1 MMPEIALNILDIAEN
16 SVRAQASLVEITVS
30 VQPKEDILTVMIKD
44 DGCGMTPEQVGKV
57 QDPFFTTRT
66 TRKVGLGVPFFKQA
80 AESTGGSTT
89 EEAAAESAGTAEA
102 AESASSALDS
112 LPAAVGE
119 GTITATPEMYS
130 AIDLSEPYTVNMYMI
145 GDTPN
150 DWDRVLELANE
161 YLEPFNTSLNV
172 TIMSWSDYPTMYSLV
187 LAGGEQVDMIFTAPW
202 CYMYT
207 EAAKGSF
214 YELTDEFIAANMPL
228 TSKYQAAESWDE
240 TTISGK
246 TIAVPSNVASPM
258 GKIVAIRQD
267 LADKYGISELTS
279 WDDYMNFCLT
289 IAEQETPESGIYAM
303 PASGN
308 NSELWDVYRQQYD
321 TFAAVSSGNVVMY
334 YQYDGEIPAK
344 EDIKLVC
351 ELDYF
356 RDFAHDMK
364 TLADA
369 GAWSRSALTNTVT
382 DDDAFGN
389 LQGASIAWN
398 TSVFTYMEQAEK
410 TEGVECAAYDIT
422 QDHLVGAE
430 AYSNNDMAITA
441 GSQNPERAAMV
452 LDLMKFDTYLNKL
465 LLLGIEGEHYSI
477 NEQNE
482 YTELENST
490 NYAAFS
496 TSVSWAIKNGDLT
509 EGGVPEREK
518 AITDAWEER
527 VVMNPTITFVFDDTN
542 VKSYMSAVDSVLA
555 DYIPMLQLGL
565 VDDVDATIDECVQK
579 CYDAGLQNI
588 YDEFNT
594 QYDAWVATR
603 G

>member
-1 MMPEIALNILDIAEN
+1 MNMKKKRLLAIVMSLCLTAAALA
-16 SVRAQASLVEITVS
+16 
-30 VQPKEDILTVMIKD
+30 
-44 DGCGMTPEQVGKV
+44 GCGGSGGGSQESAQENAAAE
-57 QDPFFTTRT
+57 TTAESAAGT
-66 TRKVGLGVPFFKQA
+66 EA
-80 AESTGGSTT
+80 AEST
-89 EEAAAESAGTAEA
+89 AAS
-102 AESASSALDS
+102 LDS

-119 GTITATPEMYS
+119 GIITATPEMYS
-130 AIDLSEPYTVNMYMI
+130 NIDLSEPYTVNMYLI

-150 DWDRVLELANE
+150 DWDRILELTNE

-172 TIMSWSDYPTMYSLV
+172 TIMSWSDYQTMYSLV
-187 LAGGEQVDMIFTAPW
+187 LAGGEQVDLIFTAPW

-214 YELTDEFIAANMPL
+214 YELTDEFIANNMPL
-228 TSKYQAAESWDE
+228 TNKYQAAESWDE

-267 LADKYGISELTS
+267 LADKYGISELTT
-279 WDDYMNFCLT
+279 WEDYMNFCQT
-289 IAEQETPESGIYAM
+289 IAEQETPQSGIYAM

-410 TEGVECAAYDIT
+410 TEGVQCTAYDIT

-465 LLLGIEGEHYSI
+465 LLLGIEGEHYSL

-509 EGGVPEREK
+509 EAGVPEREK

-588 YDEFNT
+588 YDEFYT

>member
-1 MMPEIALNILDIAEN
+1 MKKKRLLAIVMSLCLTAAALA
-16 SVRAQASLVEITVS
+16 
-30 VQPKEDILTVMIKD
+30 
-44 DGCGMTPEQVGKV
+44 GCGGSGGGSQESAQENAAAE
-57 QDPFFTTRT
+57 TTAESAAGT
-66 TRKVGLGVPFFKQA
+66 EA
-80 AESTGGSTT
+80 AEST
-89 EEAAAESAGTAEA
+89 AAS
-102 AESASSALDS
+102 LDS

-119 GTITATPEMYS
+119 GIITATPEMYS
-130 AIDLSEPYTVNMYMI
+130 NIDLSEPYTVNMYLI

-150 DWDRVLELANE
+150 DWDRILELTNE

-172 TIMSWSDYPTMYSLV
+172 TIMSWSDYQTMYSLV
-187 LAGGEQVDMIFTAPW
+187 LAGGEQVDLIFTAPW

-214 YELTDEFIAANMPL
+214 YELTDEFIANSMPL
-228 TSKYQAAESWDE
+228 TNKYQAAESWDE

-267 LADKYGISELTS
+267 LADKYGISELTT
-279 WDDYMNFCLT
+279 WEDYMNFCLT
-289 IAEQETPESGIYAM
+289 IAEQETPQSGIYAM
-303 PASGN
+303 PASGG

-334 YQYDGEIPAK
+334 YQYDGDIPAK

-410 TEGVECAAYDIT
+410 TEGVQCAAYDIT
-422 QDHLVGAE
+422 QDHLVSAE

>member
-1 MMPEIALNILDIAEN
+1 MNMKKKRLLAIVMSLCLTAAAL
-16 SVRAQASLVEITVS
+16 V
-30 VQPKEDILTVMIKD
+30 
-44 DGCGMTPEQVGKV
+44 GCGGS
-57 QDPFFTTRT
+57 
-66 TRKVGLGVPFFKQA
+66 G
-80 AESTGGSTT
+80 GGSQESAQSSAGAETT
-89 EEAAAESAGTAEA
+89 AESAAGTEA
-102 AESASSALDS
+102 AESAAASLDS

-130 AIDLSEPYTVNMYMI
+130 SIDLSEPYTVNMYLI

-150 DWDRVLELANE
+150 DWDRILELTNE

-172 TIMSWSDYPTMYSLV
+172 TIMSWSDYQTMYSLV
-187 LAGGEQVDMIFTAPW
+187 LAGGEQVDLIFTAPW

-214 YELTDEFIAANMPL
+214 YELTDEFIANNMPL
-228 TSKYQAAESWDE
+228 TNKYQAAESWDE

-267 LADKYGISELTS
+267 LADKYGISGLTT
-279 WDDYMNFCLT
+279 WEDYMNFCQT

-303 PASGN
+303 PASGG

-518 AITDAWEER
+518 AITNAWEER

-588 YDEFNT
+588 YDEFNI

>member
-1 MMPEIALNILDIAEN
+1 MKKKRLLAIVMSLCLTAAALA
-16 SVRAQASLVEITVS
+16 
-30 VQPKEDILTVMIKD
+30 
-44 DGCGMTPEQVGKV
+44 GCGGSGGGSQESAQENAAAE
-57 QDPFFTTRT
+57 TTAESAAGT
-66 TRKVGLGVPFFKQA
+66 EA
-80 AESTGGSTT
+80 AEST
-89 EEAAAESAGTAEA
+89 AAS
-102 AESASSALDS
+102 LDS

-130 AIDLSEPYTVNMYMI
+130 SIDLSEPYTVNMYLI

-172 TIMSWSDYPTMYSLV
+172 TIMSWSDYQTMYSLV
-187 LAGGEQVDMIFTAPW
+187 LAGGEQVDLIFTAPW

-214 YELTDEFIAANMPL
+214 YELTDEFIANNMPL
-228 TSKYQAAESWDE
+228 TNKYQAAESWDE

-267 LADKYGISELTS
+267 LADKYGISELTT
-279 WDDYMNFCLT
+279 WEDYMNFCQT
-289 IAEQETPESGIYAM
+289 IAEQETPQSGIYAM

-410 TEGVECAAYDIT
+410 TEGVQCTAYDIT

>member
-1 MMPEIALNILDIAEN
+1 MYPKPEGLLSINKKEERLDMKKKKLLAI
-16 SVRAQASLVEITVS
+16 VMSLC
-30 VQPKEDILTVMIKD
+30 LTAAAFS
-44 DGCGMTPEQVGKV
+44 GCGSS
-57 QDPFFTTRT
+57 
-66 TRKVGLGVPFFKQA
+66 A
-80 AESTGGSTT
+80 GSSSGAGT
-89 EEAAAESAGTAEA
+89 AESAQSTAAEAADSTAGTEA
-102 AESASSALDS
+102 AESAAASLDS

-130 AIDLSEPYTVNMYMI
+130 AIDLSKPYTVNMYLI

-150 DWDRVLELANE
+150 DWDKVLALANE
-161 YLEPFNTSLNV
+161 YLEPFNTTLNV
-172 TIMSWSDYPTMYSLV
+172 TIMSWSDYQTMYSLV
-187 LAGGEQVDMIFTAPW
+187 LAGGEQVDLIFTAPW

-228 TSKYQAAESWDE
+228 TSKYQAEESWDE

-279 WDDYMNFCLT
+279 WEDYMNFCLT

-321 TFAAVSSGNVVMY
+321 TFEAVKSGNVIMY
-334 YQYDGEIPAK
+334 YQYDGGIPAK

-351 ELDYF
+351 ELDFF
-356 RDFAHDMK
+356 RDFCYDMK

-398 TSVFTYMEQAEK
+398 GSVFTYMEQAEK
-410 TEGVECAAYDIT
+410 TEGVECAAYDVT
-422 QDHLVGAE
+422 QDHLVSAE

-452 LDLMKFDTYLNKL
+452 LDLMKFDTYLNRL
-465 LLLGIEGEHYSI
+465 LILGIEGDHYSI

-482 YTELENST
+482 YSELENST
-490 NYAAFS
+490 NFAANAL
-496 TSVSWAIKNGDLT
+496 SVSWAIKNGELK
-509 EGGVPEREK
+509 EAGVPEREQV
-518 AITDAWEER
+518 ITDAWEER
-527 VVMNPTITFVFDDTN
+527 VEMNPTITFVFDDTN
-542 VKSYMSAVDSVLA
+542 VTAYMSAVDSVLA

-565 VDDVDATIDECVQK
+565 VDDVDATIDECIQK

-588 YDEFNT
+588 YDEFYT
-594 QYDAWVATR
+594 QYDAWAATR
-603 G
+603 

>member
-1 MMPEIALNILDIAEN
+1 MNMKKKRLLAIVMSLCLTAAALA
-16 SVRAQASLVEITVS
+16 
-30 VQPKEDILTVMIKD
+30 
-44 DGCGMTPEQVGKV
+44 GCGGS
-57 QDPFFTTRT
+57 
-66 TRKVGLGVPFFKQA
+66 G
-80 AESTGGSTT
+80 GGSQ
-89 EEAAAESAGTAEA
+89 ESAQENAAAETT
-102 AESASSALDS
+102 AESAAGTEAAQSTAASLDS

-130 AIDLSEPYTVNMYMI
+130 SIDLSEPYTVNMYLI

-150 DWDRVLELANE
+150 DWDRILELTNE

-172 TIMSWSDYPTMYSLV
+172 TIMSWSDYQTMYSLV
-187 LAGGEQVDMIFTAPW
+187 LAGGEQVDLIFTAPW

-214 YELTDEFIAANMPL
+214 YELTDEFIANNMPL
-228 TSKYQAAESWDE
+228 TNKYQAAESWDE

-267 LADKYGISELTS
+267 LADKYGISGLTT
-279 WDDYMNFCLT
+279 WEDYMNFCQT

-334 YQYDGEIPAK
+334 YQYDGDIPAK

>member
-1 MMPEIALNILDIAEN
+1 MKKKRLLAIVMSLCLTAAAL
-16 SVRAQASLVEITVS
+16 V
-30 VQPKEDILTVMIKD
+30 
-44 DGCGMTPEQVGKV
+44 GCGGS
-57 QDPFFTTRT
+57 
-66 TRKVGLGVPFFKQA
+66 G
-80 AESTGGSTT
+80 GGSQESAQSSAGAETT
-89 EEAAAESAGTAEA
+89 AESAAGTEA
-102 AESASSALDS
+102 AESAAASLDS

-130 AIDLSEPYTVNMYMI
+130 SIDLSEPYTVNMYLI

-150 DWDRVLELANE
+150 DWDRILELTNE
-161 YLEPFNTSLNV
+161 YLEPFNTSLDV
-172 TIMSWSDYPTMYSLV
+172 TIMSGSDYQTMYSLV
-187 LAGGEQVDMIFTAPW
+187 LAGGEQVDLIFTAPW

-214 YELTDEFIAANMPL
+214 YELTDEFIANNMPL
-228 TSKYQAAESWDE
+228 TNKYQAAESWDE

-267 LADKYGISELTS
+267 LADKYGISELTT
-279 WDDYMNFCLT
+279 WEDYMNFCQT
-289 IAEQETPESGIYAM
+289 IAEQETPQSGIYAM

-410 TEGVECAAYDIT
+410 TEGVQCTAYDIT

-518 AITDAWEER
+518 AITNAWEER

>member
-1 MMPEIALNILDIAEN
+1 MNMKKKRLLAIVMSLCLTAAALA
-16 SVRAQASLVEITVS
+16 
-30 VQPKEDILTVMIKD
+30 
-44 DGCGMTPEQVGKV
+44 GCGGS
-57 QDPFFTTRT
+57 
-66 TRKVGLGVPFFKQA
+66 G
-80 AESTGGSTT
+80 GGSQ
-89 EEAAAESAGTAEA
+89 ESAQENAAAETT
-102 AESASSALDS
+102 AESAAGTEAAQSTAASLDS

-130 AIDLSEPYTVNMYMI
+130 SIDLSEPYTVNMYLI

-150 DWDRVLELANE
+150 DWDRILELTNE

-172 TIMSWSDYPTMYSLV
+172 TIMSWSDYQTMYSLV
-187 LAGGEQVDMIFTAPW
+187 LAGGEQVDLIFTAPW

-214 YELTDEFIAANMPL
+214 YELTDEFIANNMPL
-228 TSKYQAAESWDE
+228 TNKYQAAESWDE

-267 LADKYGISELTS
+267 LADKYGISELTT
-279 WDDYMNFCLT
+279 WEDYMNFCQT

-334 YQYDGEIPAK
+334 YQYDGDIPAK

-410 TEGVECAAYDIT
+410 TEGVQCTAYDIT

>member
-1 MMPEIALNILDIAEN
+1 MKKKKLLAIVM
-16 SVRAQASLVEITVS
+16 SLC
-30 VQPKEDILTVMIKD
+30 LTAAAFS
-44 DGCGMTPEQVGKV
+44 GCGSSAGSSS
-57 QDPFFTTRT
+57 
-66 TRKVGLGVPFFKQA
+66 G
-80 AESTGGSTT
+80 TGT
-89 EEAAAESAGTAEA
+89 AESAQSTAAEAADSTTGTEA
-102 AESASSALDS
+102 AESAAASLDS

-130 AIDLSEPYTVNMYMI
+130 AIDLSKPYTVNMYLI

-150 DWDRVLELANE
+150 DWDKVLALANE
-161 YLEPFNTSLNV
+161 YLEPFNTTLNV
-172 TIMSWSDYPTMYSLV
+172 TIMSWSDYQTMYSLV
-187 LAGGEQVDMIFTAPW
+187 LAGGEQVDLIFTAPW

-228 TSKYQAAESWDE
+228 TSKYQAEESWDE

-279 WDDYMNFCLT
+279 WEDYMNFCLT

-321 TFAAVSSGNVVMY
+321 TFEAVKSGNVIMY
-334 YQYDGEIPAK
+334 YQYDGGIPAK

-351 ELDYF
+351 ELDFF
-356 RDFAHDMK
+356 RDFCYDMK

-398 TSVFTYMEQAEK
+398 GSVFTYMEQAEK
-410 TEGVECAAYDIT
+410 TEGVECAAYDVT
-422 QDHLVGAE
+422 QDHLVSAE

-452 LDLMKFDTYLNKL
+452 LDLMKFDTYLNRL
-465 LLLGIEGEHYSI
+465 LILGIEGDHYSI

-482 YTELENST
+482 YSELENST
-490 NYAAFS
+490 NFAANAL
-496 TSVSWAIKNGDLT
+496 SVSWAIKNGELK
-509 EGGVPEREK
+509 EAGVPEREQV
-518 AITDAWEER
+518 ITDAWEER
-527 VVMNPTITFVFDDTN
+527 VEMNPTITFVFDDTN
-542 VKSYMSAVDSVLA
+542 VTAYMSAVDSVLA

-565 VDDVDATIDECVQK
+565 VDDVDATIDECIQK

-588 YDEFNT
+588 YDEFYT
-594 QYDAWVATR
+594 QYDAWAATR
-603 G
+603 